1 MKYTFKDKLFLVTG
15 GSGFLGKPLVARLL
29 ADGARVRVLA
39 RDEGKLIELKQ
50 LYPSVEILTG
60 DVSDEFEV
68 RQAMLGVNGVFHL
81 AASKHIGI
89 AEKQVREC
97 IKSNT
102 IGSMNILEE
111 SLKNPV
117 EFVIGIS
124 TDKTAKV
131 SGVYGA
137 SKFLME
143 RLFKQYEQLNTKCD
157 YRIVRYGNVIYS
169 TGSVLCKWREA
180 ILNNQQ
186 VTVTDPSATR
196 FFWTVDQAISLIYEC
211 LMYAKDST
219 PFVPEMKGMSLQN
232 LLIAMEEKYSDP
244 SNHTKAPWNIIGLQ
258 PGENLHEKIVSDGPD
273 SSQVQQYEID
283 EIKNLI

>member
-29 ADGARVRVLA
+29 ADGAKVRVLA

-50 LYPSVEILTG
+50 AYPSVEILTG

-68 RQAMLGVNGVFHL
+68 RQSMLGVNGVFHL

-111 SLKNPV
+111 SLRNPV

-186 VTVTDPSATR
+186 VTVTDPDATR

-211 LMYAKDST
+211 LAGAKDST
-219 PFVPEMKGMSLQN
+219 PFVPEMKGMSLRN
-232 LLIAMEEKYSDP
+232 LLIAMEEKYASFGVRP
-244 SNHTKAPWNIIGLQ
+244 SWNIIGLQ

-283 EIKNLI
+283 EIKLLI

>member
-29 ADGARVRVLA
+29 ADGAMVRVLA

-102 IGSMNILEE
+102 IGSMNILAE
-111 SLKNPV
+111 SLRNPV

-180 ILNNQQ
+180 ILKNQQ
-186 VTVTDPSATR
+186 ITVTDLDATR
-196 FFWTVDQAISLIYEC
+196 FFWTVDQAINLIYEC
-211 LMYAKDST
+211 LASAKDST
-219 PFVPEMKGMSLQN
+219 PFVPEMKGMSLRN
-232 LLIAMEEKYSDP
+232 LLIAMEEKYSTTPAVRPD
-244 SNHTKAPWNIIGLQ
+244 WNIIGLQ

>member
-169 TGSVLCKWREA
+169 TGSVLCKWREL

-186 VTVTDPSATR
+186 VTVTDLDATR
-196 FFWTVDQAISLIYEC
+196 FFWTVDQAINLIYEC
-211 LMYAKDST
+211 LTNAKNSD
-219 PFVPEMKGMSLQN
+219 PFVPEMKGMSLRN
-232 LLIAMEEKYSDP
+232 LLIAMEEKYSTRGVTVP
-244 SNHTKAPWNIIGLQ
+244 PWNIIGLQ